1 MCKDCFDLNLN
12 KDISILRRIIERK
25 KQTILESSCGS
36 DCRCLEEILLEVT
49 FFDSMYR
56 LLKYSDMT
64 APIEGSFEALKV
76 FNQTIL
82 DDMLI
87 DDIDPGLRF
96 QCDSGKYINY
106 SDQPSESIR
115 VHGQDMLK
123 QIEIYEGYKN
133 STYSIFAEK
142 LEYYVEESPIECNPS
157 EQEKHHVFEQ
167 TNILLWAVSA
177 A

>member
-96 QCDSGKYINY
+96 QCDSGKYISY

-115 VHGQDMLK
+115 VHG
-123 QIEIYEGYKN
+123 
-133 STYSIFAEK
+133 
-142 LEYYVEESPIECNPS
+142 
-157 EQEKHHVFEQ
+157 
-167 TNILLWAVSA
+167 
-177 A
+177 